1 MKDKKLKYIYTQTFK
16 DIDSGSLGLAGGKGA
31 NLGEMIKAGFPV
43 PPGFIINTSA
53 YNDFINSYSDMEEH
67 YNNLEKLKSDEL
79 DEVRKV
85 GSIIRETLEKI
96 DIPEKLENEL
106 SERLTEFG
114 EDNFF
119 AVRSSAT
126 AEDLPGAS
134 FAGQQDTF
142 LNIKG
147 LENILI
153 NIRKCWVSLF
163 TDRAI
168 LYRIEKG
175 FSHRDVKLSAVIQ
188 QMVFPDSSGI
198 MFTADPLSGHRNRI
212 SIDAGFGLGEALV
225 SGLITP
231 DLYKVNKSDFSII
244 KKDINEKKL
253 RIISVS
259 EGGTKTEILTKNQ
272 STVQTLT
279 DEQIIRLAE
288 MGKKIEDHYGSPQDI
303 EWCFEKD
310 ELFIV
315 QSRPIT
321 SLFPVPKMVNKDES
335 LHVYF
340 SFGHFQV
347 MTEPLPP
354 MSHSI
359 IKLFL
364 PPGKNG
370 YEGEYNPYI
379 LSAGGRLYFDLSPV
393 LFRRIG
399 RKIIPKML
407 QSIDPLMASAVLEI
421 VERDEFL
428 NGAGV
433 SKYKSGLKTPVKWL
447 LPIFLKGLKVTLWKD
462 SSGRTEEIFDY
473 LSNQINKI
481 KHNLETIPNGMDRL
495 LVGRVAVENILN
507 TLIIVFPHIIPA
519 LISIK
524 KIHKMF
530 PGEIMAEEII
540 ALQRG
545 LKGNVTT
552 EMDLKTGDLADIIKE
567 SPGLFEILSESSNI
581 TTTLLDLE
589 SKNEYKIF
597 IREWKNFM
605 ELYGFRGI
613 GEIDISRPRWKEDPF
628 SIIKVIM
635 GSIKDDTSGTHRTH
649 YNNLAKEAE
658 NAAERLLS
666 SVKNGMFG
674 NYRVKKLKHLIKD
687 YRNSLPLREH
697 GKYFLMKLF
706 GIIRELIIEEAK
718 ILLANNRIDE
728 LDDVWFFDYNE
739 LINVISNSS
748 EDLKT
753 RIHIRKK
760 EMEIFRKMTPPRVI
774 TSDGEIPVAKHKGEF
789 PEGSLPGAGVSAG
802 TVEGVARVL
811 MDPHSEV
818 LNPGEIL
825 VAPFTDPAWTPLFI
839 NAAAVVIEVGGLM
852 THGSV
857 IAREYGIPAV
867 VSIENATKLIKTG
880 QKIRVNGD
888 LGYVE
893 IMIG

>member
-1 MKDKKLKYIYTQTFK
+1 MNYKYTQTFK
-16 DIDSGSLGLAGGKGA
+16 DIDSTSLDIAGGKGA
-31 NLGEMIKAGFPV
+31 NLGEMTKAGFPV
-43 PPGFIINTSA
+43 PPGFIINTVA
-53 YNDFINSYSDMEEH
+53 YTDFINSYPEMDLI
-67 YNNLEKLKSDEL
+67 YNKLKKLNSDDL
-79 DEVRKV
+79 DEVRKT
-85 GSIIRETLEKI
+85 GKLIRETIEKI
-96 DIPEKLENEL
+96 DIPEKLKHEVG
-106 SERLTEFG
+106 ERLKEFG

-142 LNIKG
+142 LNIRG
-147 LENILI
+147 FENILI

-168 LYRIEKG
+168 LYRMEKG
-175 FSHRDVKLSAVIQ
+175 FSHREVKLSAVIQ
-188 QMVFPDSSGI
+188 KMVIPDTSGI
-198 MFTADPLSGHRNRI
+198 MFTADPLSGHRNKI

-231 DLYKVNKSDFSII
+231 DFYKVSKSNFSII
-244 KKDINEKKL
+244 EKEVNKQIIQ
-253 RIISVS
+253 IISNS
-259 EGGTKTEILTKNQ
+259 DGGTRTETLGDTKSSAQ
-272 STVQTLT
+272 VL
-279 DEQIIRLAE
+279 DDKQIVRLAQI
-288 MGKKIEDHYGSPQDI
+288 GKKIEDYYGSPQDI
-303 EWCFEKD
+303 EWCFEGE
-310 ELFIV
+310 ELYIV

-321 SLFPVPKMVNKDES
+321 SLFPVPELIINDNS

-359 IKLFL
+359 IKLFI
-364 PPGKNG
+364 PFGKKG
-370 YEGEYNPYI
+370 YEGEYNPFI
-379 LSAGGRLYFDLSPV
+379 LSAGGRLYIDLSPV

-399 RKIIPKML
+399 RKIIPKIL
-407 QSIDPLMASAVLEI
+407 KSIDPLMAGAVLEV

-428 NGAGV
+428 KGAGV
-433 SKYKSGLKTPVKWL
+433 SKYKSGIKTPLKWL
-447 LPIFLKGLKVTLWKD
+447 LPIFIKALKVTLWKD
-462 SSGRTEEIFDY
+462 STGRTEEIFNKLNNEID
-473 LSNQINKI
+473 QIKY
-481 KHNLETIPNGMDRL
+481 KFETASEGRDRL
-495 LVGRVAVENILN
+495 IAGRESVENILRML
-507 TLIIVFPHIIPA
+507 TVVFPHIIPA
-519 LISIK
+519 FISIK
-524 KIHKMF
+524 RIHKMF
-530 PGEIMAEEII
+530 PGDAMSDDII

-552 EMDLKTGDLADIIKE
+552 AMDLETGDLADIIKE

-581 TTTLLDLE
+581 KNTIQDLKSDDRYDRFNKE
-589 SKNEYKIF
+589 WMEF
-597 IREWKNFM
+597 IK
-605 ELYGFRGI
+605 LYGFRGV
-613 GEIDISRPRWKEDPF
+613 GEIDISRPRWKDDPS

-635 GSIKDDTSGTHRTH
+635 GSMKDDAKGAHRRH
-649 YNNLAKEAE
+649 YNNLTKEAE
-658 NAAERLLS
+658 QAGDRLIKFVNKGL
-666 SVKNGMFG
+666 FG
-674 NYRVKKLKHLIKD
+674 KYRARKLKHLIKD

-706 GIIRELIIEEAK
+706 GIVREII
-718 ILLANNRIDE
+718 IDLADKLYVEKRIENREDI
-728 LDDVWFFDYNE
+728 WFLDYNE
-739 LINVISNSS
+739 LIGAVSNPGENVR
-748 EDLKT
+748 T
-753 RIHIRKK
+753 RIEIRKK
-760 EMEIFRKMTPPRVI
+760 EMELYRVMTPPRVI
-774 TSDGEIPVAKHKGEF
+774 TSEGEIPVAKYKGEF

-802 TVEGVARVL
+802 TVEGIARVL

-839 NAAAVVIEVGGLM
+839 NASAVVIEVGGLM

-867 VSIENATKLIKTG
+867 VSIENVTTKIKTG

-893 IMIG
+893 ILE

>member
-1 MKDKKLKYIYTQTFK
+1 MKYTYTHIFN
-16 DIDSGSLGLAGGKGA
+16 DIDSGCLDIAGGKGA
-31 NLGEMIKAGFPV
+31 NLGEMTKAGFPV
-43 PPGFIINTSA
+43 PSGFIINTDA
-53 YNDFINSYSDMEEH
+53 YNDFINIFSGMEGL
-67 YNNLEKLKSDEL
+67 YNKLEKLKSSDL
-79 DEVRKV
+79 DEVRKI
-85 GSIIRETLEKI
+85 GILIRESIEKI
-96 DIPEKLENEL
+96 DISKKLANEV
-106 SERLTEFG
+106 SERLKEFG
-114 EDNFF
+114 EDDYF

-147 LENILI
+147 LDNILL
-153 NIRKCWVSLF
+153 NIKKCWISLF

-188 QMVFPDSSGI
+188 QMVFPDTSGI
-198 MFTADPLSGHRNRI
+198 MFTADPLSGHRNII

-231 DLYKVNKSDFSII
+231 DLYKVDKSNFSII
-244 KKDINEKKL
+244 KKDVNEKKL
-253 RIISVS
+253 RIISVPG
-259 EGGTKTEILTKNQ
+259 GGTKTENLTKKQ
-272 STVQTLT
+272 SIAQALT
-279 DEQIIRLAE
+279 DEQIILLAK

-303 EWCFEKD
+303 EWCFEND

-354 MSHSI
+354 MSHSL

-364 PPGKNG
+364 PPGKKG
-370 YEGEYNPYI
+370 YEGEYNPFI
-379 LSAGGRLYFDLSPV
+379 LSAGGRLYVDLSPI
-393 LFRRIG
+393 LFRRVG
-399 RKIIPKML
+399 RKILPKML
-407 QSIDPLMASAVLEI
+407 QSIDPLMAGAVLEI

-428 NGAGV
+428 KGAVV
-433 SKYKSGLKTPVKWL
+433 SKYKSSLITPVKWL
-447 LPIFLKGLKVTLWKD
+447 LPIFIKGLKVTLWKD
-462 SSGRTEEIFDY
+462 STGRTKEIFAY
-473 LSNQINKI
+473 LNNQINKI
-481 KHNLETIPNGMDRL
+481 KHNLENVPEGRDRL
-495 LVGRVAVENILN
+495 LVGRAAVENILS

-530 PGEIMAEEII
+530 PGGIMSNEIL

-552 EMDLKTGDLADIIKE
+552 EMDLEIGDIADIIKE
-567 SPGLFEILSESSNI
+567 STGLYKVLSDSLDI
-581 TTTLLDLE
+581 GTTLKSIE
-589 SKNEYKIF
+589 NMERYSAFNE
-597 IREWKNFM
+597 EWKRFIN
-605 ELYGFRGI
+605 LYGFRGV
-613 GEIDISRPRWKEDPF
+613 GEIDISKPRWQEKPE
-628 SIIKVIM
+628 SIFKVIM
-635 GSIKDDTSGTHRTH
+635 GNMKEDSSGSHRVH
-649 YNNLAKEAE
+649 YNNLTKEAE
-658 NAAERLLS
+658 EAAERLIAFVNTGL
-666 SVKNGMFG
+666 FG
-674 NYRVKKLKHLIKD
+674 KYRVKKLKHLIKD

-706 GIIRELIIEEAK
+706 GIIREVILEEAK
-718 ILLANNRIDE
+718 IMLSDNIIDE
-728 LDDVWFFDYNE
+728 IDDVWFLDYNE
-739 LINVISNSS
+739 LIETVSNPL
-748 EDLKT
+748 EDVKT
-753 RIHIRKK
+753 IINIRKK
-760 EMEIFRKMTPPRVI
+760 DMDFNRGMTPPRVI

-802 TVEGVARVL
+802 TVEGIAHVL

-818 LNPGEIL
+818 LDPGEIL

-839 NAAAVVIEVGGLM
+839 NASAVVIEVGGLM

-880 QKIRVNGD
+880 QRIRVNGD
-888 LGYVE
+888 LGFVE
-893 IMIG
+893 VIEE